1 MYSASGWAIY
11 VRPGP
16 DSICAFA
23 PHHPDGLLW
32 PMTELGF
39 AKAGLTYFA
48 INFDYPK
55 QPPEQFNNL
64 NIAVLCCYGFNN
76 FRATVTFTCC

>member
-23 PHHPDGLLW
+23 PHHTDGLLW
-32 PMTELGF
+32 PMTTLGF
-39 AKAGLTYFA
+39 AKAGLTYFT

-55 QPPEQFNNL
+55 QPPEQL
-64 NIAVLCCYGFNN
+64 NYLHIAVLCRYGFNH